1 MNVKNSVLLADD
13 VFHKTS
19 ACSSGLAQLAHVF
32 PKNTWLGGVDAGR
45 RRARLRR
52 AIDSLDECL
61 AKRASRLSGS
71 ARRDCARRSA
81 LRAP

>member
-1 MNVKNSVLLADD
+1 MKLMKSFFPADD

-45 RRARLRR
+45 QRARLRC
-52 AIDSLDECL
+52 ASGSLD
-61 AKRASRLSGS
+61 
-71 ARRDCARRSA
+71 
-81 LRAP
+81 